1 MLRYPPKGGIKKMKK
16 ILAILMALTLA
27 LPMLAAAEQRDIA
40 DILREDKTT
49 QAFTDDPVS
58 EDDLTKIVEAGVNAP
73 SAMNSQPWHF
83 TVVTN
88 ADVLAQMNGESFAS
102 DSVKAGVADAAAAIV
117 ISSQTGDFAQ
127 FDCGEACGWM
137 NAAAR
142 ALGYGTKVVAAPRN
156 NINGNAELEAALGIP
171 EDMDVVAILL
181 VGVTDT
187 SIDGAT
193 GSTERIAFDEAVTY
207 VK

>member
-1 MLRYPPKGGIKKMKK
+1 MKK
-16 ILAILMALTLA
+16 ILAILLAAVLTV
-27 LPMLAAAEQRDIA
+27 PVLAAAEERSIVDV
-40 DILREDKTT
+40 LREDKTT
-49 QAFTDDPVS
+49 QAFTDDPVD

-88 ADVLAQMNGESFAS
+88 ADVLAQMNGDMPAAATP
-102 DSVKAGVADAAAAIV
+102 KAGVADAAAAIV
-117 ISSQTGDFAQ
+117 ISAQTGDFAQ

-142 ALGYGTKVVAAPRN
+142 ALGYGTKVVAAARN
-156 NINGNAELEAALGIP
+156 TINASAGLKATLGIP
-171 EDMDVVAILL
+171 EDMDVAAILL
-181 VGVTDT
+181 IGTTDD
-187 SIDGAT
+187 SIDGAA
-193 GSTERIAFDEAVTY
+193 GATERSAFDDVVTI

>member
-1 MLRYPPKGGIKKMKK
+1 MKK
-16 ILAILMALTLA
+16 ILAILLAAVLTV
-27 LPMLAAAEQRDIA
+27 PVLAAAEERSIVDV
-40 DILREDKTT
+40 LREDKTT
-49 QAFTDDPVS
+49 QAFTDDPVD

-88 ADVLAQMNGESFAS
+88 ADVLAQMNGDMPAAATP
-102 DSVKAGVADAAAAIV
+102 KAGVDDAAAAIV
-117 ISSQTGDFAQ
+117 ISAQTGDFAQ

-142 ALGYGTKVVAAPRN
+142 ALGYGTKVVAAARN
-156 NINGNAELEAALGIP
+156 TINASAELKATLGIP
-171 EDMDVVAILL
+171 EDMDVAAILL
-181 VGVTDT
+181 IGTTDD

-193 GSTERIAFDEAVTY
+193 GATERSAFDDVVTII
-207 VK
+207 K

>member
-1 MLRYPPKGGIKKMKK
+1 MKK
-16 ILAILMALTLA
+16 ILMILLALTLA
-27 LPMLAAAEQRDIA
+27 MPAFCIAEDRDIA

-49 QAFTDDPVS
+49 QAFTDDPVN
-58 EDDLTKIVEAGVNAP
+58 EDDLTKIIEAGVNAP

-83 TVVTN
+83 TVVTG
-88 ADVLAQMNGESFAS
+88 ADVLAQINGESFAS
-102 DSVKAGVADAAAAIV
+102 NSVKAGVADAAAAIV
-117 ISSQTGDFAQ
+117 ISAQSDNEFAQ

-137 NAAAR
+137 NAVAR
-142 ALGYGTKVVAAPRN
+142 SLGYGTKVVAAPRN
-156 NINGNAELEAALGIP
+156 NINGNAELEATLGIP

-181 VGVTDT
+181 IGVTDT

>member
-1 MLRYPPKGGIKKMKK
+1 MKK
-16 ILAILMALTLA
+16 ILAILLAAVLTV
-27 LPMLAAAEQRDIA
+27 PVLAAAEERSIVDV
-40 DILREDKTT
+40 LREDKTT
-49 QAFTDDPVS
+49 QAFTDDPVD

-88 ADVLAQMNGESFAS
+88 ADVLAQMNGDMTAAATP
-102 DSVKAGVADAAAAIV
+102 KAGVADAAAAIV
-117 ISSQTGDFAQ
+117 ISAQTGDFAQ

-142 ALGYGTKVVAAPRN
+142 ALGYGTKVVAAARN
-156 NINGNAELEAALGIP
+156 TINASAELKATPGIP
-171 EDMDVVAILL
+171 EDMDVAAILL
-181 VGVTDT
+181 IGTTDD

-193 GSTERIAFDEAVTY
+193 GATERSAFDDVVTI

>member
-1 MLRYPPKGGIKKMKK
+1 MKK
-16 ILAILMALTLA
+16 ILAILLAAVLTV
-27 LPMLAAAEQRDIA
+27 PVLAAAEERSIVDV
-40 DILREDKTT
+40 LREDKTT
-49 QAFTDDPVS
+49 QAFTDDPVD

-88 ADVLAQMNGESFAS
+88 ADVLAQMNG
-102 DSVKAGVADAAAAIV
+102 DMPAAA
-117 ISSQTGDFAQ
+117 TPK
-127 FDCGEACGWM
+127 ACGWM

-142 ALGYGTKVVAAPRN
+142 ALGYGTKVVAAARN
-156 NINGNAELEAALGIP
+156 TINASAELKATLGIP
-171 EDMDVVAILL
+171 EDMDVAAILL
-181 VGVTDT
+181 IGTTDD

-193 GSTERIAFDEAVTY
+193 GATERSAFDDVVTI

>member
-1 MLRYPPKGGIKKMKK
+1 MKK
-16 ILAILMALTLA
+16 ILAILLAAVLTV
-27 LPMLAAAEQRDIA
+27 PVLAAAEERSIVDV
-40 DILREDKTT
+40 LREDKTT
-49 QAFTDDPVS
+49 QAFTDDPVD

-88 ADVLAQMNGESFAS
+88 ADVLAQMNGDMPAAATP
-102 DSVKAGVADAAAAIV
+102 KAGVADAAAAIV
-117 ISSQTGDFAQ
+117 ISAQTGDFAQ

-142 ALGYGTKVVAAPRN
+142 ALGYGTKVVAAARN
-156 NINGNAELEAALGIP
+156 TINASAALKATLGIP
-171 EDMDVVAILL
+171 EDMDVAAILL
-181 VGVTDT
+181 IGTTDD

-193 GSTERIAFDEAVTY
+193 GATERSAFDDVVTII
-207 VK
+207 K

>member
-1 MLRYPPKGGIKKMKK
+1 MVV
-16 ILAILMALTLA
+16 
-27 LPMLAAAEQRDIA
+27 
-40 DILREDKTT
+40 LREDKTT
-49 QAFTDDPVS
+49 QAFTDDPVD

-88 ADVLAQMNGESFAS
+88 ADVLAQMNGDMPAAATP
-102 DSVKAGVADAAAAIV
+102 KAGVADAAAAIV
-117 ISSQTGDFAQ
+117 ISAQTGDFAQ

-142 ALGYGTKVVAAPRN
+142 ALGYGTKVVAAARN
-156 NINGNAELEAALGIP
+156 TINASAELKATPGIP
-171 EDMDVVAILL
+171 EDMDVAAILL
-181 VGVTDT
+181 IGTTDD

-193 GSTERIAFDEAVTY
+193 GATERSAFDDVVTII
-207 VK
+207 K